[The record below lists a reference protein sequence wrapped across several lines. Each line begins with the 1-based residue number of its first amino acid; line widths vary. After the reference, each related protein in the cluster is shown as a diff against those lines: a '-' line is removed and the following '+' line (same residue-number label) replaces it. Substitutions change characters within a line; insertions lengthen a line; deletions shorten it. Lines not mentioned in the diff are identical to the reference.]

1 MCLLPFRD
9 PHLVS
14 CCGKKYCAP
23 CIGRVKEAGQPCP
36 VCKQDFISLLDRD
49 YQRRVLNLKVVC
61 SRKKNGCQ
69 WVGELSQLDHHEREE
84 CGWAVVECSY
94 QCGAHLP
101 RRLMA
106 EHKHDECSQRPMDIK
121 LEWFMKSMETKLTTE
136 RERHVREVAAVREE
150 FKNTLTE
157 ERETHNME
165 MEELKQL
172 LAEQKRE
179 TESKMAEQRKE
190 TDSRRWLNRRGS
202 QEHGQQNHTRSGR
215 GEQDSVSGT
224 AIFTHEINLD
234 LHAHVQDWI
243 LLTSPTQASCSTE
256 KTSNTIILVK
266 SVHLFMRSRRHLPLI
281 YFPLTHLSVIMV
293 PNYSGSAWWHM
304 HRHQV
309 IWFLYCMYWIWNCAL
324 SDKSWMILMHNNNC
338 YKGCA
343 LALAVGFIVCV
354 MTIIIIICIIKHD

>member
-1 MCLLPFRD
+1 MAVPETESCAPLPPAGGYECDFVDHVPDSLSCAVCLLPFRD

-157 ERETHNME
+157 ERETHNKE

-190 TDSRRWLNRRGS
+190 TDSKMAEQKRETENKMAEQKRETDNKMAEQKR
-202 QEHGQQNHTRSGR
+202 ET
-215 GEQDSVSGT
+215 EQDG
-224 AIFTHEINLD
+224 
-234 LHAHVQDWI
+234 
-243 LLTSPTQASCSTE
+243 
-256 KTSNTIILVK
+256 
-266 SVHLFMRSRRHLPLI
+266 
-281 YFPLTHLSVIMV
+281 
-293 PNYSGSAWWHM
+293 
-304 HRHQV
+304 
-309 IWFLYCMYWIWNCAL
+309 
-324 SDKSWMILMHNNNC
+324 
-338 YKGCA
+338 
-343 LALAVGFIVCV
+343 
-354 MTIIIIICIIKHD
+354 